1 MMREPPREHEWLSWL
16 LAAFLAAFILITI
29 PFARAV
35 TDFVAARWGR
45 AVFRDIVTMLVIFAL
60 GTLVLVACRLRGLP
74 RRNVLWLLLAGAL
87 MLYFTLGVRASAEET
102 IHFLEY
108 CVLGFL
114 VFRALAHRTRDI
126 GIYPAAFLICA
137 TLGLIDEVVQWF
149 TPERVFDLRDVA
161 FNAAGGAISQV
172 AIAGGFS
179 PPYIR
184 KSVQPGT
191 GRRLSLYAAAFVG
204 LLWLCLANT
213 PAMTARLVCRIPHFW
228 YLLYKSSAMSEFGYQ
243 HDIPGIGTFFSRF
256 TLDQL
261 REMDRRRA
269 EEVATILNS
278 FHDPRRYGKFLR
290 TYTPLTD
297 PFTHEAR
304 VHLFRRDHY
313 LSVAPKY
320 AGNPEMSLYHYTVA
334 WREHLFV
341 KTYFPET
348 LSRSFYRWHDH
359 VEEAVKAR
367 SDPNMEYVSDVSAN
381 LITSFSLGT
390 VHRAGIV
397 IFAGLLGIWASSW
410 KWERMKK
417 QQEAV

>member
-1 MMREPPREHEWLSWL
+1 MIREPPREHEWLSWL
-16 LAAFLAAFILITI
+16 WAAFLAAVILVTI
-29 PFARAV
+29 PFARAI

-45 AVFRDIVTMLVIFAL
+45 AVFRDIVTMLVILAL
-60 GTLVLVACRLRGLP
+60 GILILIAFRLRDLP

-108 CVLGFL
+108 CALGFL
-114 VFRALAHRTRDI
+114 VFRALAHRTRDL

-137 TLGLIDEVVQWF
+137 TLGLFDEVVQWF
-149 TPERVFDLRDVA
+149 TPERVFDLRDVG
-161 FNAAGGAISQV
+161 FNAVGGAISQM

-179 PPYIR
+179 PRYIR
-184 KSVQPGT
+184 PSVQPAT
-191 GRRLSLYAAAFVG
+191 VRRLCLYAAAFVG
-204 LLWLCLANT
+204 LFWLCLSNT
-213 PAMTARLVCRIPHFW
+213 PAMTARLVCRIPQLW
-228 YLLYKSSAMSEFGYQ
+228 YLLYKTSAMTEFGYK
-243 HDIPGIGTFFSRF
+243 HKIPEMGTFFSRF
-256 TLDQL
+256 TLEEL
-261 REMDRRRA
+261 RDMDRRRA
-269 EEVATILNS
+269 EEVAAILNS
-278 FHDPRRYGKFLR
+278 YHDPRRYGKFLR

-320 AGNPEMSLYHYTVA
+320 DNNPKMSLYHYTVA

-359 VEEAVKAR
+359 VEIAVESKTDFA
-367 SDPNMEYVSDVSAN
+367 MEYVSDVSAN
-381 LITSFSLGT
+381 LITSFSLQT
-390 VHRAGIV
+390 VHGTGIV
-397 IFAGLLGIWASSW
+397 IFVGLFGIWAWTW
-410 KWERMKK
+410 KWERAKEQK
-417 QQEAV
+417 EPA